1 MLDSILIFS
10 VVAITGGLGLM
21 LARGVAQSLR
31 AQETK
36 MDFLIKA
43 HHDAVGQMI
52 KMAQDML
59 AKKEDDPHEVIE
71 ALVQS
76 VTVDLV
82 DISNQI
88 GLILEHQEKLAA
100 KKEAQKR
107 SPEARERI
115 SQSQKLRWEKQK
127 ARQQTNV
134 IEPFHLLTQ
143 QEPRQREA
151 REIAAR

>member
-1 MLDSILIFS
+1 
-10 VVAITGGLGLM
+10 M
-21 LARGVAQSLR
+21 LARGIASSLR

-52 KMAQDML
+52 KL
-59 AKKEDDPHEVIE
+59 AEGVLQKREDDPHEVIE

-76 VTVDLV
+76 VTVDIV

-88 GLILEHQEKLAA
+88 GLILEHQEKVTR

-143 QEPRQREA
+143 QEPRQKDQFA
-151 REIAAR
+151 KVAH